1 MTYFS
6 LNKCVCFCLMSIH
19 ACMSV
24 YSKEMDSR
32 HKGDLMELNCKLKL
46 KRNEKKKKKIKVHE
60 HKKINRIIPST
71 NFKFCF
77 PSFWSSLRFILR
89 WSEILS
95 SIFMKDNILVA

>member
-46 KRNEKKKKKIKVHE
+46 KRNEKKKKKSKFMNTRRLIVLYL
-60 HKKINRIIPST
+60 RQT
-71 NFKFCF
+71 LNFVSLLFGVLFDSFCGGQKFC
-77 PSFWSSLRFILR
+77 PLYS
-89 WSEILS
+89 
-95 SIFMKDNILVA
+95 